1 MGTPGTL
8 LEGPTSLKDF
18 FSLPMYSL
26 SFPRRFSRS
35 ATNSR
40 WMEGLR
46 MSSWYLLNSWRN
58 CSVLAFMFLSCAFS
72 LPAMRFSA
80 GTSEVSKEATAPR
93 HCGSV

>member
-8 LEGPTSLKDF
+8 LEGPTSVNDF

-26 SFPRRFSRS
+26 SLPRRFSRS
-35 ATNSR
+35 ATSSR
-40 WMEGLR
+40 WMDGLR
-46 MSSWYLLNSWRN
+46 MSSWYLLNSCRN
-58 CSVLAFMFLSCAFS
+58 WSVFAFMFLSCAFS

-80 GTSEVSKEATAPR
+80 GTRDVSKEATAPR